1 MNETRQVE
9 VKSTDTGS
17 QKRVLKSIGI
27 VTIFTLGAQIVGFVT
42 QILIAA
48 IFGAQADMDAFLAAS
63 TLPQYVTAVLLSA
76 LGFVFIP
83 VFVEYA
89 AAGNATEAWKV
100 ASTVLTLCTLL
111 LACIAGAGIL
121 FARPLLVLSAPGL
134 APDSL
139 DLAVHVARIT
149 WPAIVATGLVSLLTG
164 IYQSQ
169 HRFGW
174 PSAVPM
180 LGALANLTLIAVL
193 ARPLGVVGVA
203 VGAAASLLLQAVLLM
218 PIGHGAGRFRL
229 SFDWRHPGVVGLF
242 RLLTPLV
249 LSGLLIRW
257 TPIIDRFLAS
267 ELPGGTISQ
276 LGYAFKLV
284 SLAAMLVSS
293 GITTVIFLRMAEN
306 AATNDIDALRGTLS
320 SGMRLMW
327 LVLAPAI
334 ALGFALALPL
344 IQSIYLRGAFLA
356 DDATSVAFLFQI
368 YMLALAAMC
377 LGNLTGRTFYALKET
392 RIIAIV
398 SVFEALAYAIYTP
411 LLAAHFGAAGVALGF
426 VFYYDLGLLWHLVFI
441 RYKLGNSGGRQILLS
456 STRIGLAALCAGTAA
471 WLAVHWL
478 PNSWGQLLAGAV
490 TGAAVYACAL
500 LLFRSPEGIAMLAAA
515 SGWLKSR
522 RTIAAAL
529 PR

>member
-1 MNETRQVE
+1 
-9 VKSTDTGS
+9 
-17 QKRVLKSIGI
+17 
-27 VTIFTLGAQIVGFVT
+27 
-42 QILIAA
+42 
-48 IFGAQADMDAFLAAS
+48 
-63 TLPQYVTAVLLSA
+63 
-76 LGFVFIP
+76 
-83 VFVEYA
+83 
-89 AAGNATEAWKV
+89 
-100 ASTVLTLCTLL
+100 
-111 LACIAGAGIL
+111 
-121 FARPLLVLSAPGL
+121 
-134 APDSL
+134 
-139 DLAVHVARIT
+139 
-149 WPAIVATGLVSLLTG
+149 
-164 IYQSQ
+164 
-169 HRFGW
+169 
-174 PSAVPM
+174 
-180 LGALANLTLIAVL
+180 
-193 ARPLGVVGVA
+193 
-203 VGAAASLLLQAVLLM
+203 
-218 PIGHGAGRFRL
+218 
-229 SFDWRHPGVVGLF
+229 
-242 RLLTPLV
+242 
-249 LSGLLIRW
+249 
-257 TPIIDRFLAS
+257 
-267 ELPGGTISQ
+267 
-276 LGYAFKLV
+276 
-284 SLAAMLVSS
+284 
-293 GITTVIFLRMAEN
+293 
-306 AATNDIDALRGTLS
+306 
-320 SGMRLMW
+320 MW

-500 LLFRSPEGIAMLAAA
+500 LLFRSPEGITLLAAA